1 MWVYNTGLF
10 FTDGSCHN
18 WGAWGM
24 LPQGIFQFYE
34 TAGLEAIINNVTGSE
49 KRDYFVLFPNFHF
62 KTLISL
68 EP

>member
-1 MWVYNTGLF
+1 MGVVIIG
-10 FTDGSCHN
+10 GP
-18 WGAWGM
+18 GACSPRN
-24 LPQGIFQFYE
+24 LQFYE
-34 TAGLEAIINNVTGSE
+34 TAGLDAIINNVTGSE